1 MRCRT
6 VVREIIDTA
15 RLAHALLSAW
25 NHEQSDRRA
34 EHLSDTGAMS
44 SPHQPATEQ
53 RTYLSRFASR
63 RPLYETSQQ
72 RSLEWLAAAHCAA
85 EGARSDAERD
95 AFAVRIKKVI
105 DRCACGTAAI
115 GSRGHVVPD
124 VGRTNWDDAAIY
136 DLHRHPRG
144 MGTAARSRF
153 FQEQVTA
160 YFQQEYAEEA
170 IAPSDLIHVTCTGYV
185 APSGAQRIVAERG
198 WGASTR
204 VTHAYHM
211 GCYAAVPA
219 VRLAMGNLRVP
230 APRDTQA
237 SQRVDIVHTELCS
250 LHLDPSDHAIEQ
262 LVVQSLFADGLI
274 RYSVDS
280 REPQS
285 GALEILALSERVI
298 PDSADAM
305 SWMLSDAGMAM
316 TLARDVPERI
326 GAALRGFVTD
336 LYGQAELDAH
346 VELPRSIFAVHPGGP
361 RIIDGVRERLE
372 LSQAQVQVSRDVLF
386 AFGNMSS
393 ATLPHIWMR
402 LLESADVSVGTLIL
416 SLAFGPGLTMC
427 GALFRKC

>member
-1 MRCRT
+1 MNST
-6 VVREIIDTA
+6 
-15 RLAHALLSAW
+15 
-25 NHEQSDRRA
+25 EQSMR
-34 EHLSDTGAMS
+34 M
-44 SPHQPATEQ
+44 
-53 RTYLSRFASR
+53 YLSRFSSR
-63 RPLYETSQQ
+63 RPSYETTQQ
-72 RSLEWLAAAHCAA
+72 RSLEWLADAHCEA
-85 EGARSDAERD
+85 EAVRSALSDADRE

-105 DRCACGTAAI
+105 ARCSCGPASIA
-115 GSRGHVVPD
+115 SRGHVVPD

-144 MGTAARSRF
+144 MGTAARSQF
-153 FQEQVTA
+153 FQRQVTA
-160 YFQQEYAEEA
+160 YFQQEYAEESL
-170 IAPSDLIHVTCTGYV
+170 APSDLIHVTCTGYV

-198 WGASTR
+198 WGGSTR

-219 VRLAMGNLRVP
+219 VRVAIGNLRVP
-230 APRDTQA
+230 AAVSTQA
-237 SQRVDIVHTELCS
+237 DARVDIVHTELCS

-262 LVVQSLFADGLI
+262 LVVQSLFADGFI
-274 RYSVDS
+274 RYAVDS
-280 REPQS
+280 RPPQS
-285 GALEILALSERVI
+285 AALEVLALAERVI

-305 SWMLSDAGMAM
+305 SWVLSDTGMAM

-336 LYGQAELDAH
+336 LYRQAELDAG
-346 VELPRSIFAVHPGGP
+346 VELPRTVFAVHPGGP

-372 LSQAQVQVSRDVLF
+372 LTQAQVQDSRDVLS

-402 LLESADVSVGTLIL
+402 LVDNPDVRAGTLIM

-427 GALFRKC
+427 GALFRKR